1 MDDGTADK
9 AGFRGPFLALHD
21 HILSFLFMHGGSSEI
36 LSSQEDEQIVLD
48 PSSHIA
54 AAFLIMQVF
63 SMKNQTM
70 RRELE
75 VSKGQMEQSVN
86 GLIDVMQ
93 KFRQKRHPERPSNSS
108 SRSPLLPSAPISL
121 PSRVSSK
128 GMDTMLCIHQCLAMQ
143 LRMGFRTKLGY
154 VWGVP
159 VHLPQN
165 AKEPWCMVL
174 FCGVLAKLFQK
185 IVDAIYRQSKIN
197 RMKKRKLELKNQTR
211 EKKVYVRVTV
221 VHQMLERLA
230 NRSRDS
236 LCGIDCRGMSET
248 VLSDHRS
255 PEWKTQQIRR
265 IHRDAE
271 RTQLGRELLFYIA
284 CHSRT
289 VLARFR

>member
-143 LRMGFRTKLGY
+143 AGWGSAPSWVMCGEYLSIFLKMQKNRG
-154 VWGVP
+154 VWSCFVEFSR
-159 VHLPQN
+159 N
-165 AKEPWCMVL
+165 
-174 FCGVLAKLFQK
+174 
-185 IVDAIYRQSKIN
+185 YSK
-197 RMKKRKLELKNQTR
+197 K
-211 EKKVYVRVTV
+211 
-221 VHQMLERLA
+221 
-230 NRSRDS
+230 
-236 LCGIDCRGMSET
+236 
-248 VLSDHRS
+248 
-255 PEWKTQQIRR
+255 
-265 IHRDAE
+265 
-271 RTQLGRELLFYIA
+271 
-284 CHSRT
+284 
-289 VLARFR
+289 